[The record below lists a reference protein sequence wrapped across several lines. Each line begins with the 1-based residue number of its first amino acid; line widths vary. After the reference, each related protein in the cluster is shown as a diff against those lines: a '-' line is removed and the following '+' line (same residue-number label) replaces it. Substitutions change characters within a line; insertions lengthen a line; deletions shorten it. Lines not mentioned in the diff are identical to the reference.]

1 MFVLILL
8 FENLV
13 ATLASESEFLVAK
26 EKMLVALATISV
38 AISSPGYDKKFVI
51 VQYPCNNNRATH
63 SCSLCFWQQN
73 DKIWQKETAV
83 IVLTR
88 IPLEIIQSVHIGFF
102 FSLFWFYSVGVY
114 HKFIKLAREEC
125 PWCDWTSLCQTGNID
140 VRPPVGKYINK
151 ELVYWF
157 WKNVRP
163 EDRAGNYFLCQMLS
177 VNFSLSS
184 KSLMLKKFV

>member
-1 MFVLILL
+1 MHVKTKI
-8 FENLV
+8 V
-13 ATLASESEFLVAK
+13 MT
-26 EKMLVALATISV
+26 
-38 AISSPGYDKKFVI
+38 KKFVI

-63 SCSLCFWQQN
+63 RSSICFWLRN

-88 IPLEIIQSVHIGFF
+88 IPLEIIQSVRTGFF

-114 HKFIKLAREEC
+114 HKFIKLTREEC
-125 PWCDWTSLCQTGNID
+125 PWCHWTSLCQTGNID
-140 VRPPVGKYINK
+140 ERPPVCKNINK

-157 WKNVRP
+157 WRNVRP
-163 EDRAGNYFLCQMLS
+163 KDRAGNHFLCQMLA

-184 KSLMLKKFV
+184 KSLMLKKVMEKK